1 MNRIPILL
9 ISPWLE
15 GRKMEYEEL
24 LQLKQ
29 LRNYTEAQRQ
39 NDGTKRLFFFK
50 NTGDLHLLIRL
61 IENWPR
67 YTKNV
72 DKFHAENLGSLTPA
86 TTRKLFTL
94 AKFYGVPEHRD
105 SFDVLKNWIQL
116 GDGSRFSRGHLEF
129 AEIRELSEPGRVEAL
144 TIYSSQPLR
153 FFFSAS
159 HINQFSKPEFVSR
172 CRAILAREKAIQLCG
187 ERWAQLKQSDPDL
200 VQAVLAGNYD
210 TDIAMNNKVFF
221 FVIFLTP

>member
-15 GRKMEYEEL
+15 GRKIEYEEL

-29 LRNYTEAQRQ
+29 LCNYTKAQHQ
-39 NDGTKRLFFFK
+39 NDGKKRYFFLK
-50 NTGDLHLLIRL
+50 NTGDLYLLIRL

-72 DKFHAENLGSLTPA
+72 DKFHVENLGSLTPA

-94 AKFYGVPEHRD
+94 VKFYRVPECRD

-116 GDGSRFSRGHLEF
+116 GD
-129 AEIRELSEPGRVEAL
+129 
-144 TIYSSQPLR
+144 SS
-153 FFFSAS
+153 
-159 HINQFSKPEFVSR
+159 
-172 CRAILAREKAIQLCG
+172 
-187 ERWAQLKQSDPDL
+187 
-200 VQAVLAGNYD
+200 
-210 TDIAMNNKVFF
+210 
-221 FVIFLTP
+221 